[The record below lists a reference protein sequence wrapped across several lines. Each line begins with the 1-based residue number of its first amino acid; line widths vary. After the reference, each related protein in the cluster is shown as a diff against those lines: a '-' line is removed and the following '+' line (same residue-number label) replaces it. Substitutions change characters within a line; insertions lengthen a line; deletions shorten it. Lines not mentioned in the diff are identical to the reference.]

1 MNQIQMVWVRNW
13 HPALR
18 GVLVLVTEQTWTGKT
33 VGDWQGWNPFYLTSP
48 FAVVDPTHPVIS
60 TPAKHGVV
68 SSPPSQWPVLSAMG
82 KCSEWT
88 LAHTGCSETLWTP
101 RPWGLSPA
109 HPKFHDLLTNWLLET
124 PF

>member
-1 MNQIQMVWVRNW
+1 ML
-13 HPALR
+13 A
-18 GVLVLVTEQTWTGKT
+18 TEQTWTGKT
-33 VGDWQGWNPFYLTSP
+33 GRLARTESSLLTSP

-68 SSPPSQWPVLSAMG
+68 PSPPSQWPVLSAMG

-101 RPWGLSPA
+101 RPWDLSPA

-124 PF
+124 PLLASVLGS